1 MRLLL
6 HSGPNNTDKENIMA
20 NARNSAGIN
29 KSGGKNVN
37 PVYKA
42 VNTLTSY
49 VGNAA
54 REIRDIPTAIG
65 APKRLPTGETKTQTY
80 QMENGKKDSITQKV
94 YKGNQA
100 SGIGAQL
107 KEAAAALTAGQ
118 KGTSVGHISASG
130 KVKPRRSR

>member
-1 MRLLL
+1 
-6 HSGPNNTDKENIMA
+6 MA
-20 NARNSAGIN
+20 TGRNSAGIN
-29 KSGGKNVN
+29 KAGGRNVN

-42 VNTLTSY
+42 VSTITSY

-65 APKRLPTGETKTQTY
+65 APKRLPTGQTKTQTW
-80 QMENGKKDSITQKV
+80 MTESGKKDSLTQKV

-118 KGTSVGHISASG
+118 KGTSVGHTSASG